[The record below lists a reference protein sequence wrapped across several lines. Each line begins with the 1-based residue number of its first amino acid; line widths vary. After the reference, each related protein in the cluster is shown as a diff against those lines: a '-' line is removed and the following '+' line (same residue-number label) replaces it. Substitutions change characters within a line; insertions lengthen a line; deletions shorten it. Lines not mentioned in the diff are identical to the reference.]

1 MGSMAEKTYKLKR
14 YSGRM
19 TQRSLY
25 VDADVWDRVKVQ
37 AAKMKKSVNE
47 LINEFLWNLA
57 YSEEMQKLEYDY
69 QGLKKDFIRLVKETR
84 HIVAT
89 LKELGVYDE
98 ITGLAFKLGL
108 KEDLSNIGEI
118 IPKLTL
124 EWTDQDSLIVFIDLL
139 ETSKQKREVADA
151 ITRVVAKKY
160 LSREGQVNAVQ
171 SPVAAAHSVQGAGS
185 VSEVREQ
192 RADEGSRPEVS

>member
-1 MGSMAEKTYKLKR
+1 MVEKTYKLKR

-37 AAKMKKSVNE
+37 AATLGKSVNE

-57 YSEEMQKLEYDY
+57 YSDELRKLEYDY
-69 QGLKKDFIRLVKETR
+69 QGLKKDFIRLVRETR

-89 LKELGVYDE
+89 LKELGVYDQ

-139 ETSKQKREVADA
+139 ETSKRKRDS
-151 ITRVVAKKY
+151 RRRHHPR
-160 LSREGQVNAVQ
+160 SREEVFISWRARGCRPIARGRSTFRSRSWKRVRSA
-171 SPVAAAHSVQGAGS
+171 GAES
-185 VSEVREQ
+185 
-192 RADEGSRPEVS
+192 

>member
-1 MGSMAEKTYKLKR
+1 MVEKTYKLKR

-37 AAKMKKSVNE
+37 AAKLGKSVNE

-57 YSEEMQKLEYDY
+57 FSEEIQKLEYDY
-69 QGLKKDFIRLVKETR
+69 QGLKKDFVRLVKETR

-89 LKELGVYDE
+89 LKELGVYDQ
-98 ITGLAFKLGL
+98 ITSLAFKLGL

-124 EWTDQDSLIVFIDLL
+124 EWADQDSLIVFIDLL
-139 ETSKQKREVADA
+139 ETSKRKRDIADA

-160 LSREGQVNAVQ
+160 LSHGGQGDAVQ
-171 SPVAAAHSVQGAGS
+171 SPVAAAHSVQGAES

-192 RADEGSRPEVS
+192 RADEGSRPQVS

>member
-1 MGSMAEKTYKLKR
+1 MSEKTYKTRK
-14 YSGRM
+14 YSGQM

-25 VDADVWDRVKVQ
+25 IDINVWDRAKVQ
-37 AAKMKKSVNE
+37 AAKMGKSVNE
-47 LINEFLWNLA
+47 LINDFLWNLA
-57 YSEEMQKLEYDY
+57 YSDEIQKLEYDY

-89 LKELGVYDE
+89 LKELGVYDQ
-98 ITGLAFKLGL
+98 ITSLAFKLGL

-124 EWTDQDSLIVFIDLL
+124 EWADQDSLIVFIDLL
-139 ETSKQKREVADA
+139 ETSKRKRDIADA

-160 LSREGQVNAVQ
+160 LSREGQGNAVQ
-171 SPVAAAHSVQGAGS
+171 SSVAAAHSVQGAGS
-185 VSEVREQ
+185 VSEVRMQ
-192 RADEGSRPEVS
+192 RADEDPRPQVS

>member
-1 MGSMAEKTYKLKR
+1 MVEKTYKLKR

-37 AAKMKKSVNE
+37 AATLGKSVNE

-57 YSEEMQKLEYDY
+57 YSDELRKLEYDY
-69 QGLKKDFIRLVKETR
+69 QGLKKDFIRLVRETR

-89 LKELGVYDE
+89 LKELGVYDQ

-139 ETSKQKREVADA
+139 ETSKRKRDIADA

-160 LSREGQVNAVQ
+160 LFHGGQGDAVQ

-192 RADEGSRPEVS
+192 RAEEGSRPEVS

>member
-1 MGSMAEKTYKLKR
+1 MSEKTYKTRK
-14 YSGRM
+14 YTGQM

-25 VDADVWDRVKVQ
+25 IDINVWDRAKVQ
-37 AAKMKKSVNE
+37 AAKLGKSVNE
-47 LINEFLWNLA
+47 LINDFLWNLA
-57 YSEEMQKLEYDY
+57 YSDEIQKLEYDY
-69 QGLKKDFIRLVKETR
+69 QGLKKDFGRLVRETR

-89 LKELGVYDE
+89 LKELGVYDQ

-124 EWTDQDSLIVFIDLL
+124 EWADQDSLIIFIDLL
-139 ETSKQKREVADA
+139 ETSKRKRDIADT
-151 ITRVVAKKY
+151 ITRVITKKY
-160 LSREGQVNAVQ
+160 LSREGQGDAVQ
-171 SPVAAAHSVQGAGS
+171 SPVAAAHSVQGAES

-192 RADEGSRPEVS
+192 RADEGSRPQVS

>member
-1 MGSMAEKTYKLKR
+1 MVEKTYKLKR
-14 YSGRM
+14 HSGRM

-37 AAKMKKSVNE
+37 AAKLGKSVNE

-57 YSEEMQKLEYDY
+57 FSDELRKLEYDY
-69 QGLKKDFIRLVKETR
+69 QGLKKDFIRLVRETR

-89 LKELGVYDE
+89 LKELGVYDQ
-98 ITGLAFKLGL
+98 ITSLAFKLGL

-124 EWTDQDSLIVFIDLL
+124 EWADQDSLIVFIDLL
-139 ETSKQKREVADA
+139 ETSKRKRDIADA
-151 ITRVVAKKY
+151 ITRVISKKY
-160 LSREGQVNAVQ
+160 LSREGQGDAVQ

-192 RADEGSRPEVS
+192 RADEGSRPQVS

>member
-1 MGSMAEKTYKLKR
+1 MVEKTYKLKR

-37 AAKMKKSVNE
+37 AATLGRSVNE

-57 YSEEMQKLEYDY
+57 FSDELRKLEYDY
-69 QGLKKDFIRLVKETR
+69 QGLKKDFVRLVRETR

-89 LKELGVYDE
+89 LKELGVYDQ

-139 ETSKQKREVADA
+139 ETSKRKREVADA

-160 LSREGQVNAVQ
+160 LSREGQGDAVQ

-185 VSEVREQ
+185 VSGVREQ

>member
-1 MGSMAEKTYKLKR
+1 MMSEKTYKTRK
-14 YSGRM
+14 YSGQM

-25 VDADVWDRVKVQ
+25 IDINVWDRAKVQ
-37 AAKMKKSVNE
+37 AAKLGKSVNE
-47 LINEFLWNLA
+47 LINDFLWNLA
-57 YSEEMQKLEYDY
+57 YSDEIQKLEYDY
-69 QGLKKDFIRLVKETR
+69 QGLKKDFGRLVKETR

-89 LKELGVYDE
+89 LKELGVYDQ
-98 ITGLAFKLGL
+98 ITSLAFKLGL

-124 EWTDQDSLIVFIDLL
+124 EWADQDSLIVFIDLL
-139 ETSKQKREVADA
+139 ETSKRKRDIADA
-151 ITRVVAKKY
+151 ITRVISKKY
-160 LSREGQVNAVQ
+160 LSREGQGDAVQ

-192 RADEGSRPEVS
+192 RADEGSRPQVS

>member
-1 MGSMAEKTYKLKR
+1 MAEKTYKLKR

-37 AAKMKKSVNE
+37 AAKLGKSVNE

-57 YSEEMQKLEYDY
+57 FSDELRKLEYDY
-69 QGLKKDFIRLVKETR
+69 QGLKKDFVRLVRETR

-89 LKELGVYDE
+89 LKELGVYDQ
-98 ITGLAFKLGL
+98 ITSLAFKLGL

-124 EWTDQDSLIVFIDLL
+124 EWADQDSLIVFIDLL
-139 ETSKQKREVADA
+139 ETSKRKRDIADA

-160 LSREGQVNAVQ
+160 LSREGQGDAVQ

-192 RADEGSRPEVS
+192 RADEGSRSEVS

>member
-1 MGSMAEKTYKLKR
+1 MVEKTYKLKR

-37 AAKMKKSVNE
+37 AATLGKSVNE
-47 LINEFLWNLA
+47 LINDFLWNLA
-57 YSEEMQKLEYDY
+57 FSDELRKLEYDY
-69 QGLKKDFIRLVKETR
+69 QGLKKDFVRLVKETR

-89 LKELGVYDE
+89 LKELGVYDQ
-98 ITGLAFKLGL
+98 ITSLAFKLGL

-124 EWTDQDSLIVFIDLL
+124 EWADQDSLIVFIDLL
-139 ETSKQKREVADA
+139 ETSKRKRDIADA

-160 LSREGQVNAVQ
+160 LSREGQGDAVQ

-192 RADEGSRPEVS
+192 RADEGSRSEVS

>member
-1 MGSMAEKTYKLKR
+1 MVEKTYKLKR

-37 AAKMKKSVNE
+37 AATLGRSVNE

-57 YSEEMQKLEYDY
+57 FSDELRKLEYDY
-69 QGLKKDFIRLVKETR
+69 QGLKKDFVRLVKETR

-89 LKELGVYDE
+89 LKELGVYDQ
-98 ITGLAFKLGL
+98 ITSLAFKLGL

-124 EWTDQDSLIVFIDLL
+124 EWADQDSLIVFIDLL
-139 ETSKQKREVADA
+139 ETSKRKREVADA

-160 LSREGQVNAVQ
+160 LSHGGQGDAVQ

-192 RADEGSRPEVS
+192 GADEGSRPEVS

>member
-1 MGSMAEKTYKLKR
+1 MVEKTYKLKR

-37 AAKMKKSVNE
+37 AATLGKSVNE
-47 LINEFLWNLA
+47 LINEFLWNLVF
-57 YSEEMQKLEYDY
+57 SDELRKLEYDY
-69 QGLKKDFIRLVKETR
+69 QGLKKDFVRLVKETR

-89 LKELGVYDE
+89 LKELGVYDQ

-139 ETSKQKREVADA
+139 ETSKRKREVADA

-160 LSREGQVNAVQ
+160 LSREGQGDAVQ

>member
-1 MGSMAEKTYKLKR
+1 
-14 YSGRM
+14 
-19 TQRSLY
+19 
-25 VDADVWDRVKVQ
+25 
-37 AAKMKKSVNE
+37 
-47 LINEFLWNLA
+47 
-57 YSEEMQKLEYDY
+57 
-69 QGLKKDFIRLVKETR
+69 LKKDFIRLVKETR

-89 LKELGVYDE
+89 LKELGVYDQ
-98 ITGLAFKLGL
+98 ITSLAFKLGL

-124 EWTDQDSLIVFIDLL
+124 EWADQDSLIVFIDLL
-139 ETSKQKREVADA
+139 ETSKRKRDIADA

-160 LSREGQVNAVQ
+160 LSREGQGNAVQ

-192 RADEGSRPEVS
+192 RADEGSRSEVS

>member
-1 MGSMAEKTYKLKR
+1 MVEKTYKLKR

-37 AAKMKKSVNE
+37 AAKLGKSVNE

-57 YSEEMQKLEYDY
+57 FSDELRKLEYDY
-69 QGLKKDFIRLVKETR
+69 QGLKKDFVRLVRETR

-89 LKELGVYDE
+89 LKELGVYDQ
-98 ITGLAFKLGL
+98 ITSLAFKLGL

-124 EWTDQDSLIVFIDLL
+124 EWADQDSLIVFIDLL
-139 ETSKQKREVADA
+139 ETSKRKRDIADA

-160 LSREGQVNAVQ
+160 LSREGQGDAVQ

-192 RADEGSRPEVS
+192 RADEGSRSEVS

>member
-1 MGSMAEKTYKLKR
+1 MVEKTYKLKR

-37 AAKMKKSVNE
+37 AATLGRSVNE

-57 YSEEMQKLEYDY
+57 FSDELRKLEYDY
-69 QGLKKDFIRLVKETR
+69 QGLKKDFVRLVKETR

-89 LKELGVYDE
+89 LKELGVYDQ
-98 ITGLAFKLGL
+98 ITSLAFKLGL

-124 EWTDQDSLIVFIDLL
+124 EWADQDSLIVFIDLL
-139 ETSKQKREVADA
+139 ETSKRKREVADA

-160 LSREGQVNAVQ
+160 LSHGGQGDAVQ

-192 RADEGSRPEVS
+192 RADEGSRPQVS

>member
-1 MGSMAEKTYKLKR
+1 MAEKTYKLKR

-37 AAKMKKSVNE
+37 AATLGKSVNE

-57 YSEEMQKLEYDY
+57 FSDEIRKLEYDY
-69 QGLKKDFIRLVKETR
+69 QGLKKDFIRLVRETR

-89 LKELGVYDE
+89 LKELGVYDQ

-139 ETSKQKREVADA
+139 ETSKRKRDIADA

-160 LSREGQVNAVQ
+160 LSHGGQVNAVQ